1 MNTPET
7 SERRVNPRIVVTK
20 PCKVMHV
27 ATRKYLPAQTCD
39 ISSGGALLRITTPRP
54 LAPGDEIQVFIAWD
68 HRNLLT
74 TGEQVRA
81 HVMRTYFD
89 GVEQIIGVRFA
100 QSDVV
105 LGSAAA

>member
-1 MNTPET
+1 MSTFDT
-7 SERRVNPRIVVTK
+7 TERRVNPRVIVTK
-20 PCKVMHV
+20 ACKVLHV
-27 ATRKYLPAQTCD
+27 ATRKYLPAKTCD
-39 ISSGGALLRITTPRP
+39 VSSGGALLRITTPRP
-54 LAPGDEIQVFIAWD
+54 LVPGEEIQVFIAWD
-68 HRNLLT
+68 NRNLLS

-89 GVEQIIGVRFA
+89 GVEQVVGVRFA